1 MPDPAADQSA
11 ARTPTALGALAA
23 LACVACC
30 ALPALI
36 AAGAVGTG
44 AGVVVG
50 WLPAI
55 AAALAVLAAGTWW
68 ATRHRAARGCGT
80 PACGTGGCGCQKAED
95 PLQITPATRRQSR
108 RT

>member
-1 MPDPAADQSA
+1 MPAPAADQPT
-11 ARTPTALGALAA
+11 ARTPKALGALAA

-36 AAGAVGTG
+36 AAGVVGAG

-55 AAALAVLAAGTWW
+55 AAALAVLAVGTWW
-68 ATRHRAARGCGT
+68 AARRRSARGCGT
-80 PACGTGGCGCQKAED
+80 PTCGMGGCGCAKAED
-95 PLQITPATRRQSR
+95 PLQITPTARR
-108 RT
+108 